1 MIKWGSTEVKAVKWG
16 STTCTAVYWGSTK
29 VFPNEIYNGSNG
41 SNIFDYARYVFYS
54 HNSTFNS
61 DSGTYTTINT
71 STLECGVRYYK
82 PATTTYT
89 GRIHFKS
96 KNTYNLNNYTSLIF
110 TIEGRNASNCI
121 ANIRAGVSNNISFPI
136 SSYDSNCTGYQ
147 AYNYS
152 SYTTIA
158 ITINLATAK
167 TKSWASSAYI
177 IMMVQ
182 ANDMQDKGD
191 GWPYIHIKNIEF
203 TYS

>member
-1 MIKWGSTEVKAVKWG
+1 MLKWGNTEVKAVKWG
-16 STTCTAVYWGSTK
+16 NTTCTAVYWGGTK

-41 SNIFDYARYVFYS
+41 SNIFNYVRYVFYS

-121 ANIRAGVSNNISFPI
+121 ANIRAGVSNNTNFPI
-136 SSYDSNCTGYQ
+136 VSYESNCTGFQ
-147 AYNYS
+147 AYNYN